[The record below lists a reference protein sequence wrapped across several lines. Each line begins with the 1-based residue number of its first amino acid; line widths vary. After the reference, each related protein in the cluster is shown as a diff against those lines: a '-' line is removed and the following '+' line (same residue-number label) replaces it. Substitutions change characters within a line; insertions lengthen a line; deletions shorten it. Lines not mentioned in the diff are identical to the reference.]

1 MPRSMIVLCGLLVAP
16 AVFAQDADNASL
28 RDENAR
34 LRAEVEAL
42 RQTMQRMETRLEAV
56 ENNHAPSPP
65 PGTADTG
72 TAPPAAPSNVANV
85 TGSIAPQ
92 AATVAVATPAMGERI
107 STATAVGVP
116 PTRLPAQNSV
126 SDPGAGASRVNN
138 APPPTD
144 PDLKGFFDVPGTET
158 KIRIGGYAKL
168 DAIADNHDAGND
180 TQFIPATFPARADDR
195 DHSHFNMQAQQTRF
209 TFEARRPTE
218 YGSLRFYL
226 ENDFFGGDAN
236 GYQFHL
242 RHAYG
247 QIGNT
252 YAGYGYSS
260 FMDADSL
267 PDTLDFAGPGG
278 QMFLLQPGIHQAF
291 PFGEGNSLTIAGE
304 RPQTEISTASDVAH
318 AKGATQ
324 APDLIVALRRE
335 RDWGHVQA
343 GLLLRRLGYT
353 AGKTESHATGWGLA
367 LTGAWSL
374 VGQDLFM
381 ASAVYGRGIA
391 RYLSDTS
398 GSGLDALVEPDGQL
412 HALKAWGWYGAYTH
426 YWTTQWRSNLV
437 YGQARVP
444 SRKGLASTAFD
455 LSDYAAVNMIW
466 SPAPTWTMG
475 VELLHGKLE
484 QQGGNRANDTRLQGS
499 VQYSFIK

>member
-1 MPRSMIVLCGLLVAP
+1 MPRRMILLFGLLAAP
-16 AVFAQDADNASL
+16 ALYAQDTDTAAL
-28 RDENAR
+28 RAENAR
-34 LRAEVEAL
+34 LRAEVETL
-42 RQTMQRMETRLEAV
+42 RQAVDRMESRLDAV
-56 ENNHAPSPP
+56 EASRVAQAPPPNTTAPSSSVS
-65 PGTADTG
+65 ANA
-72 TAPPAAPSNVANV
+72 TAPPPESSNARP
-85 TGSIAPQ
+85 T
-92 AATVAVATPAMGERI
+92 TAV
-107 STATAVGVP
+107 AVGVP

-126 SDPGAGASRVNN
+126 SDPGAGASRVDN

-180 TQFIPATFPARADDR
+180 TQFIPAAFPAGADDR
-195 DHSHFNMQAQQTRF
+195 DHSHFNMHAQQTRF
-209 TFEARRPTE
+209 TFEARRPTD

-226 ENDFFGGDAN
+226 ENDFFGGDTN
-236 GYQFHL
+236 SYGFHL

-252 YAGYGYSS
+252 YAGFGYTA

-278 QMFLLQPGIHQAF
+278 QMFLLQPAIHQAF
-291 PFGEGNSLTIAGE
+291 PFGEGNSLVISGE
-304 RPQTEISTASDVAH
+304 RPESEISIPGDAPN
-318 AKGATQ
+318 AKGATRV
-324 APDLIVALRRE
+324 PDLVVALRRE

-343 GLLLRRLGYT
+343 GMVLRKLAYT
-353 AGKTESHATGWGLA
+353 EGRHDADLTGWGVA
-367 LTGAWSL
+367 ISGAWAL
-374 VGQDLFM
+374 VGQDLLM
-381 ASAVYGRGIA
+381 ASGVYGRGIA

-398 GSGLDALVEPDGQL
+398 GAGLDAFVDDAGRL
-412 HALKAWGWYGAYTH
+412 HTLKTWGWYGAYTH
-426 YWTTQWRSNLV
+426 YWSPQWRSNLV

-444 SRKGLASTAFD
+444 SRKGLAPADFG
-455 LSDYAAVNMIW
+455 LSDYAAANFIW

-484 QQGGNRANDTRLQGS
+484 QQGGSRANDTRLQGS